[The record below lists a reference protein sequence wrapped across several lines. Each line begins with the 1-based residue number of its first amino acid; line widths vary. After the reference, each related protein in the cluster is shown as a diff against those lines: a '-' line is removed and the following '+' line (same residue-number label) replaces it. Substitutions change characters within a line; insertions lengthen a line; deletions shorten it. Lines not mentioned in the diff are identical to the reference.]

1 MLVLVAD
8 DSGVIRSVI
17 KRALTELGVT
27 NVDEAID
34 GKEAIDRITE
44 NRYDLIVTDWNMP
57 QFTGL
62 DVIKAARQNGHK
74 CPIILQTTEA
84 DRTKVM
90 HAIAAGVNDYVLKPF
105 TREEIRDKLERH
117 VLIAR
122 ENMAALAASSMA
134 SAE

>member
-8 DSGVIRSVI
+8 DSGVVRSVI

-27 NVDEAID
+27 KIDEASD
-34 GKEAIDRITE
+34 GKEAIDLVTE

-62 DVIKAARQNGHK
+62 EVIKTARQSGHT

-90 HAIAAGVNDYVLKPF
+90 HAIAAGINDYVLKPF

-117 VLIAR
+117 VIVAR
-122 ENMAALAASSMA
+122 ESIAAAFAIA
-134 SAE
+134 HIE